1 MLMHTEPVKR
11 FIKKIST
18 ITKKSMLMRMSTITQ
33 RMNKSD
39 LKLIAVL
46 EWTGGFA
53 SAQELHQ
60 ILRREGDGIGL
71 TTVYRALQSLVDDKI
86 VDLLRREDGE
96 AIYRL
101 CGDNHHHHLVCKSCG
116 DTVEI
121 EGGAIEKWAKTMA
134 EEFGFR
140 EVGHTAEIFG
150 ICSKCWF
157 KLCRIC
163 DRARHKFQLPSKAYV
178 DQHLARAHPW
188 RQILRKPIAMARN

>member
-1 MLMHTEPVKR
+1 
-11 FIKKIST
+11 
-18 ITKKSMLMRMSTITQ
+18 
-33 RMNKSD
+33 MNKSD

-46 EWTGGFA
+46 ERTGGFA

-96 AIYRL
+96 AVYRL
-101 CGDNHHHHLVCKSCG
+101 CG

-150 ICSKCWF
+150 ICSKC
-157 KLCRIC
+157 
-163 DRARHKFQLPSKAYV
+163 
-178 DQHLARAHPW
+178 
-188 RQILRKPIAMARN
+188 

>member
-1 MLMHTEPVKR
+1 MDQD
-11 FIKKIST
+11 KKF
-18 ITKKSMLMRMSTITQ
+18 TKRMSTATKKAYMKRVMLKKVMLKKVILKKMGISTQ

-39 LKLIAVL
+39 IKLIAVL
-46 EWTGGFA
+46 ERTGGFA

-101 CGDNHHHHLVCKSCG
+101 CGDTHHHHLVCKSCG
-116 DTVEI
+116 ETVEI

-134 EEFGFR
+134 DEHGFR
-140 EVGHTAEIFG
+140 DVGHTAEIFG
-150 ICSKCWF
+150 ICSKC
-157 KLCRIC
+157 
-163 DRARHKFQLPSKAYV
+163 
-178 DQHLARAHPW
+178 
-188 RQILRKPIAMARN
+188 